1 MTVYTRCLLSY
12 NLPGS
17 PRANF
22 FRDFAEMANLDIL
35 TFSISGLN
43 IFRSKFEFWRRA
55 IYEAEV
61 VRAIRSRVNK
71 DDETQKIC
79 A

>member
-1 MTVYTRCLLSY
+1 MYTRCLLSY

-43 IFRSKFEFWRRA
+43 IFRS